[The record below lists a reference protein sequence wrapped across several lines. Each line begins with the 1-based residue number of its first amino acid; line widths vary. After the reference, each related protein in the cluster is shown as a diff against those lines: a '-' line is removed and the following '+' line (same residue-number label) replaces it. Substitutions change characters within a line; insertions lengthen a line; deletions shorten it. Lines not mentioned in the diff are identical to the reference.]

1 MVDNILDDF
10 SARSIKQSP
19 EFETNLNILSP
30 THKILTSMC
39 SKGRILFLIKYGITY
54 VDSQKEVDGDYEV
67 IYQKHIM
74 RYQQMFATLAI
85 KERLET

>member
-1 MVDNILDDF
+1 
-10 SARSIKQSP
+10 
-19 EFETNLNILSP
+19 
-30 THKILTSMC
+30 MC

-85 KERLET
+85 MEIIKKIMVISFKWLLSKTIKV